1 MKYIT
6 FLYPGRISGILS
18 DQPAPAGRNMLM
30 ILSAILL
37 CFLIVLE
44 AGPSLARQSD
54 PLNITGGLSLSARAY
69 QVSGIDGRRAPLSA
83 NATGNL
89 QFNLFGLRSGLNLT
103 YTTEQ
108 SRLRQSVN
116 RLSFDTGWGWGR
128 VSAGDVS
135 PEMGRFALQGSTVR
149 GGYVEANRYNVIVAF
164 TAGQSKKAVNFNENS
179 PFRPVSY
186 QRMIYSG
193 RIGYGDLRN
202 DYITVSGMY
211 GRDVAGSIDVPET
224 TSPADNLVLTADGKI
239 QLYERRINLA
249 GQISASALNRDIR
262 NARTSDSPV
271 PGFMQGMIKPREG
284 SSFNLAGEGEI
295 RYQSPEFGITTRYSR
310 IQPGYE
316 SLGIEQ
322 IMNDQ
327 ENLVVQPSFQLF
339 SQRLMIGLSY
349 QYGRNNLN
357 NQLQS
362 TLSRNQTGVNI
373 TGRITDALMITGAY
387 NRMGNLNKPEAGFP
401 DPASLQLDFL
411 MQTIMLTPV
420 LTIQAGSYS
429 HSVSMTG
436 TWQFSDDR
444 SLAVRRG
451 IRPGRDQDVYMAA
464 LTWMVRFPSG
474 FSINTSGNFV
484 ESDAGSATNTSYGL
498 NTGTGLNLFEN
509 KLNVNLN
516 MGWSANKSEFIL
528 VGTTSSRST
537 EQFTATAGASYR
549 LSTKI
554 NLRFQSRGLVNRQK
568 EGAGQAFSELQ
579 SEVFISYQF

>member
-1 MKYIT
+1 MINISRSIESSSSLRQMNRRVHCLLSGMVLMLCILT
-6 FLYPGRISGILS
+6 ILEPGTLH
-18 DQPAPAGRNMLM
+18 
-30 ILSAILL
+30 
-37 CFLIVLE
+37 
-44 AGPSLARQSD
+44 ARQTN
-54 PLNITGGLSLSARAY
+54 PINVTGGLSMSARAY

-83 NATGNL
+83 NTSGNL
-89 QFNLFGLRSGLNLT
+89 QFNFFGLRSGLNLT

-116 RLSFDTGWGWGR
+116 RLSFDTGWSWGR

-135 PEMGRFALQGSTVR
+135 PDLGRFAMQGSTVR
-149 GGYVEANRYNVIVAF
+149 GGYVEANRYNVIAAF
-164 TAGQSKKAVNFNENS
+164 TAGQSRKAVNFSENS

-186 QRMIYSG
+186 QRMLYAG
-193 RIGYGDLRN
+193 RIGYGDLRS
-202 DYITVSGMY
+202 DYITIGGMY
-211 GRDVAGSIDVPET
+211 GRDVAGSLDFNET

-239 QLYERRINLA
+239 QLYARQIHLS

-262 NARTSDSPV
+262 NARSASSPI
-271 PGFMQGMIKPREG
+271 PGFMQGMIEPRDG
-284 SSFNLAGEGEI
+284 SSFNLAGEGEL
-295 RYQSPEFGITTRYSR
+295 RYQTQGFGVVTRYSR

-316 SLGIEQ
+316 SLGMEQ

-327 ENLVVQPSFQLF
+327 ENLGIQPSFQLF
-339 SQRLMIGLSY
+339 SQRLMIGLNY

-362 TLSRNQTGVNI
+362 TLSRNQAGINI
-373 TGRITDALMITGAY
+373 TGRVSDALMITGAY
-387 NRMGNLNKPEAGFP
+387 NRMGNLNKPESGFP

-411 MQTIMLTPV
+411 MQTIMFTPV
-420 LTIQAGSYS
+420 VMIQAGSYT
-429 HSVSMTG
+429 HSVSLAG
-436 TWQFSDDR
+436 TWQFSNDR
-444 SLAVRRG
+444 SLAVRQG
-451 IRPGRDQDVYMAA
+451 IRPGRDQDVYMTA

-498 NTGTGLNLFEN
+498 NAGTGLNLLEN
-509 KLNVNLN
+509 RLNLNMN
-516 MGWSANKSEFIL
+516 MGWSANNSEFSL
-528 VGTTSSRST
+528 AGTTSSRST
-537 EQFTATAGASYR
+537 EQLTGTVGASYR

-579 SEVFISYQF
+579 SEIFISYQF